1 MLSLLLER
9 RAHPRRSRQHK
20 RRMTGLMC
28 ALGVLVVTGACI
40 SEPEER
46 DLAISLSVEETPVVL
61 GDSAIFEMSA
71 EGPRLVEFEVEF
83 GDGRVLSDDGQLAVE
98 LRRRI
103 AHLYEESGTFQATA
117 RIVAIDGSV
126 ASDQVSVEILPDP

>member
-1 MLSLLLER
+1 MLSLFLER
-9 RAHPRRSRQHK
+9 RTHAHRSRRCGRQVK
-20 RRMTGLMC
+20 ALIC
-28 ALGVLVVTGACI
+28 ALGLLVMTGACI

-61 GDSAIFEMSA
+61 GDSTIFEMSA
-71 EGPRLVEFEVEF
+71 EGPRLVEFEVDF

-117 RIVAIDGSV
+117 QIVAIDGSV
-126 ASDQVSVEILPDP
+126 ASDQVSVEVLPDP